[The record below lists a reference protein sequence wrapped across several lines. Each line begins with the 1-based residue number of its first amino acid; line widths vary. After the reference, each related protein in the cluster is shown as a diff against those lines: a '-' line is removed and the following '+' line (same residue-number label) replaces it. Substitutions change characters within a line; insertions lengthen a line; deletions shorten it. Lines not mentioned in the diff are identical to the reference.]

1 MYFTEEIDE
10 FAIQMLVTYNEKTFK
25 SVTSSDLGIEAEEA
39 ETTDAQAEMF
49 QAMQEVLS
57 GQVKEVKA
65 STRLK
70 SHPVCFAT
78 DGAVSIEME
87 KILKAMPNNEGV
99 EAVKILEL
107 NPSHAVFQSLE
118 TAYQNDR
125 SKFERYTKLMY
136 QQALLVEGLPLEDP
150 VAFAN
155 DVCLLMV

>member
-1 MYFTEEIDE
+1 
-10 FAIQMLVTYNEKTFK
+10 
-25 SVTSSDLGIEAEEA
+25 
-39 ETTDAQAEMF
+39 
-49 QAMQEVLS
+49 
-57 GQVKEVKA
+57 
-65 STRLK
+65 
-70 SHPVCFAT
+70 
-78 DGAVSIEME
+78 

-107 NPSHAVFQSLE
+107 NPSHAVFESLE